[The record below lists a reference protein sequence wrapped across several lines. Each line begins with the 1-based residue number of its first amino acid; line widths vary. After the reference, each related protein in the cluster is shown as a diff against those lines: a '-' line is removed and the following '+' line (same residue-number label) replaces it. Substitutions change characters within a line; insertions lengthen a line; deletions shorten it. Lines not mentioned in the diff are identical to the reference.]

1 MWFQN
6 KEQSPTVMSAASQEK
21 QVLESLLN
29 SIDDAV
35 VFYDTDFKILIFN
48 KAAEELFGLSADRII
63 GEKFSLD
70 RARQSASKLLA
81 NVMFPSLAPV
91 VARQS
96 AEGVYPQIIDLILEE
111 PRAELRISLNKVL
124 DDKGQTMGFIKTVK
138 DLTREKNLLQ
148 AQKDF
153 ITIAAHQLRTPA
165 TAVNWTFE
173 NLNQDQAL
181 SASAKD
187 LINIGS
193 MAGKN
198 LIKIIND
205 LLNITQIEEG
215 RFGYNFQ
222 EIDLVEFFDKLLAE
236 AEPIAKEYK
245 VKVYLE
251 SPPEKI
257 SVWADP
263 IKLGIAVSN
272 LIDNAIKYNTTNGEV
287 SVRIESTG
295 EFAQISIKDNGIGIA
310 EDELKN
316 LFSKFFRGTNISQT
330 KVAGSGLGLYITK
343 NVIER
348 HGGKIWAE
356 SVINRGTTF
365 YFTLPTELKLIPSR

>member
-6 KEQSPTVMSAASQEK
+6 KEQSPIVISVASQEK
-21 QVLESLLN
+21 QILESLLN

-35 VFYDTDFKILIFN
+35 VFYDTNFKVSVFN
-48 KAAEELFGLSADRII
+48 KAAEDLFMLSADRII
-63 GEKFSLD
+63 GQKFTLEQ
-70 RARQSASKLLA
+70 ARQSASKLLA
-81 NVMFPSLAPV
+81 DVMFPSLAPV
-91 VARQS
+91 VVRQS
-96 AEGVYPQIIDLILEE
+96 AEGVYPQIIDLVLEE
-111 PRAELRISLNKVL
+111 PRVELRISLNKVL
-124 DDKGQTMGFIKTVK
+124 DDNGQTIGFIKTIK

-148 AQKDF
+148 SQKDF

-165 TAVNWTFE
+165 TAVNWAFE
-173 NLNQDQAL
+173 NLNQD
-181 SASAKD
+181 SAIAPTSKD
-187 LINIGS
+187 LINIGF

-198 LIKIIND
+198 LMKIIND

-222 EIDLVEFFDKLLAE
+222 EINLVEFFDKLLAD

-251 SPPEKI
+251 SPPEKV

-263 IKLGIAVSN
+263 VKLGIAVSN
-272 LIDNAIKYNTTNGEV
+272 LIDNAIKYNTANGEV
-287 SVRIESTG
+287 IVKIESMG
-295 EFAQISIKDNGIGIA
+295 EFAQVSIKDNGVGIL

-316 LFSKFFRGTNISQT
+316 LFNKFFRGTNVNQT
-330 KVAGSGLGLYITK
+330 KVEGSGLGLYITK